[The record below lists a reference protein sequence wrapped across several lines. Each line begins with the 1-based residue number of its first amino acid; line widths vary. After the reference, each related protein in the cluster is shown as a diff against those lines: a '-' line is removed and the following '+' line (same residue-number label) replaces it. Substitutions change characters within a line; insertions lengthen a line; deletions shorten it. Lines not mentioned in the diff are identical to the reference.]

1 MGDYDFDGRGSPLS
15 ADLVGFRRMMLVLR
29 FNLLHRA
36 TLRQCATKAG
46 CRLQF
51 NSVISSFTRLSEFAL
66 ARRAR
71 ISSLLSPWESG
82 HSTAMWKADCSA
94 VPHAHIGLG
103 QSSLWTLY
111 KKPLRRL
118 FL

>member
-46 CRLQF
+46 CRLLSDHNVLISMIPFHTKNSLFRQF
-51 NSVISSFTRLSEFAL
+51 IV
-66 ARRAR
+66 
-71 ISSLLSPWESG
+71 
-82 HSTAMWKADCSA
+82 
-94 VPHAHIGLG
+94 
-103 QSSLWTLY
+103 
-111 KKPLRRL
+111 
-118 FL
+118 